1 MRMNAMLTGL
11 CAVSLMAAAEPAN
24 ESSPV
29 RMLIPGF
36 TVQELTVRVPGVN
49 QLRFAPDGRLFALGQ
64 DGRIYLLRDTNGAG
78 LENRADVFWERATNQ
93 FTLAIWPATEG
104 VFLASPGIISLLTDT
119 NHDGRA
125 DGEKVLAR
133 LGDGAVVTSLT
144 RDAASNIF
152 FTVGS
157 GGGNSTN
164 SDRGPGTVQR
174 LAPDGALTTFATGLR
189 GPGTLRFNRA
199 GDLFLTGRAREGG
212 EGWDEL
218 NHMVAGKD
226 YGSASH
232 PQRSQ
237 WPVVAFGPAPQVI
250 GGLVFNEP
258 SAGPGAFG
266 PAWWQGDALVA
277 GAARGKIWRV
287 RLVKTA
293 HGYIGREYPIAS
305 VNQPV
310 ADLALSPGGALY
322 VSTTNG
328 LGGRLF
334 KITYT
339 DRAVPQP
346 VLAASFHPRGAF
358 AYFDRELDDA
368 STNSW
373 AGTTLDYGEQVRA
386 GDRWE
391 LISKTGLAPRRPL
404 RATVARLSRDR
415 RALLLLSE
423 PYPDPVMYA
432 FALSGISA
440 AGSAPTRME
449 LAFDHSGVEASW
461 TVRAGGSSGGEVVW
475 LPHLGLPAAQEWMR
489 GTCVP
494 DILRRWVET
503 GLTNEL
509 RSRLEL
515 KTHLKFPS
523 GQYTL
528 HFESDVKF
536 AVTGEFLQQAK
547 PTNQVWVSQSV
558 VGGPNTLELTWAAEA
573 GHPHELDLAFARL
586 TKAALPTLEVYYTS
600 AGDATRRPIPATW
613 LVNPPDRPHRH

>member
-1 MRMNAMLTGL
+1 MTIANAY
-11 CAVSLMAAAEPAN
+11 ASEVN
-24 ESSPV
+24 
-29 RMLIPGF
+29 
-36 TVQELTVRVPGVN
+36 RVK
-49 QLRFAPDGRLFALGQ
+49 ALGV
-64 DGRIYLLRDTNGAG
+64 DTGDIA
-78 LENRADVFWERATNQ
+78 RATGAEVGTVTSWARARRQ
-93 FTLAIWPATEG
+93 PSAAFRDRLLDFIAIVDRLSRTMDQTYIPLWLNKPLPA
-104 VFLASPGIISLLTDT
+104 
-119 NHDGRA
+119 
-125 DGEKVLAR
+125 
-133 LGDGAVVTSLT
+133 LGDE
-144 RDAASNIF
+144 R
-152 FTVGS
+152 
-157 GGGNSTN
+157 
-164 SDRGPGTVQR
+164 
-174 LAPDGALTTFATGLR
+174 
-189 GPGTLRFNRA
+189 
-199 GDLFLTGRAREGG
+199 
-212 EGWDEL
+212 
-218 NHMVAGKD
+218 
-226 YGSASH
+226 
-232 PQRSQ
+232 
-237 WPVVAFGPAPQVI
+237 PVVAFGPAPQVI

-258 SAGPGAFG
+258 SAGQGVFG
-266 PAWWQGDALVA
+266 PGWWQGDALVA

-322 VSTTNG
+322 MSTTNG

-368 STNSW
+368 ATNSW
-373 AGTTLDYGEQVRA
+373 AGTSLDYGEQVRA

-391 LISKTGLAPRRPL
+391 LIPKTGLAARSQL

-415 RALLLLSE
+415 RALLLLSQ

-432 FALSGISA
+432 FGLSGISA
-440 AGSAPTRME
+440 AGSAPARVE
-449 LAFDHSGVEASW
+449 LAFDHAGVEASW

-503 GLTNEL
+503 GLTNES
-509 RSRLEL
+509 RARLEL
-515 KTHLKFPS
+515 KTHLKFPP
-523 GQYTL
+523 GQYML

-536 AVTGEFLQQAK
+536 AVTGEFLQEAK

-558 VGGPNTLELTWAAEA
+558 GGGPHTLELTWAAEE
-573 GHPHELDLAFARL
+573 GNPHELDLAFARL
-586 TKAALPTLEVYYTS
+586 TKAVLPTLEVYYTR

>member
-1 MRMNAMLTGL
+1 MWSGL
-11 CAVSLMAAAEPAN
+11 LAASLMTAAEPTN
-24 ESSPV
+24 GPTMV
-29 RMLIPGF
+29 QMLVPGF
-36 TVQELTVRVPGVN
+36 TVQELPVRLPGVK
-49 QLRFAPDGRLFALGQ
+49 QLGFAPDGRLFALGQ
-64 DGRIYLLRDTNGAG
+64 DGKIYLLRDSQGTG
-78 LENRADVFWERATNQ
+78 LEDRADVFWERATNQ
-93 FTLAIWPATEG
+93 FPLAIWPAAEG
-104 VFLASPGIISLLTDT
+104 VYLATPGKISLLTST
-119 NHDGRA
+119 NREGRA
-125 DGEKVLAR
+125 EVEKPLAR
-133 LGDGAVVTSLT
+133 LGLTAEVTSLT

-157 GGGNSTN
+157 GAGNSTN
-164 SDRGPGTVQR
+164 SNRGPGTVQR
-174 LAPDGALTTFATGLR
+174 FAPDGVLTTFATGLR
-189 GPGTLRFNRA
+189 EPGTLCFNRA
-199 GDLFLTGRAREGG
+199 GDLFWTGRAREGG
-212 EGWDEL
+212 DGWDEL
-218 NHMVAGKD
+218 NHLVAGKN
-226 YGSASH
+226 YGSAS
-232 PQRSQ
+232 RLER
-237 WPVVAFGPAPQVI
+237 PVVAFGPTPQVI

-258 SAGPGAFG
+258 SAGQEVFG
-266 PAWWQGDALVA
+266 PGWWQGDALVA

-368 STNSW
+368 ATNSW
-373 AGTTLDYGEQVRA
+373 AGTSLDYGEQVRA

-391 LISKTGLAPRRPL
+391 LIPKTGLAARSQL

-415 RALLLLSE
+415 RALLLLSQ

-432 FALSGISA
+432 FGLSGISA
-440 AGSAPTRME
+440 AGSAPARVE
-449 LAFDHSGVEASW
+449 LAFDHAGVEASW

-503 GLTNEL
+503 GLTNES
-509 RSRLEL
+509 RARLEL
-515 KTHLKFPS
+515 KTHLKFPP
-523 GQYTL
+523 GQYML

-536 AVTGEFLQQAK
+536 AVTGEFLQEAK
-547 PTNQVWVSQSV
+547 PTNQVWVSHSV
-558 VGGPNTLELTWAAEA
+558 GGGPNTLELTWAAEE
-573 GHPHELDLAFARL
+573 GNPHELDLAFARL
-586 TKAALPTLEVYYTS
+586 TKAVLPTLEVYYTR